1 MPVAKKMIESMGV
14 GMEALIMPPSLLA
27 KMPHEVLIF
36 HGRQDRIVPLD
47 TSLYLIEHLK
57 HAELYVL
64 DRSGHWSQL
73 ERWDVM
79 RPMMEIHF
87 GARTF

>member
-1 MPVAKKMIESMGV
+1 
-14 GMEALIMPPSLLA
+14 
-27 KMPHEVLIF
+27 
-36 HGRQDRIVPLD
+36 
-47 TSLYLIEHLK
+47 
-57 HAELYVL
+57 VL

-87 GARTF
+87 GARSF